1 MPPVVSALLGFVIAL
16 FQSRASLHLENLA
29 LRHQLAV
36 YQQTVQ
42 PPRIRPSD
50 RLFWACLSCSWVGWQ
65 QVLAFVQ
72 TRTIL
77 AWQCQPVR
85 DH

>member
-1 MPPVVSALLGFVIAL
+1 MVSTLLVFVAAL
-16 FQSRASLHLENLA
+16 FRSRASRHLENLV
-29 LRHQLAV
+29 LRDQLAV
-36 YQQTVQ
+36 YQQTVHHPRLC
-42 PPRIRPSD
+42 PPD